1 MRSVRLKS
9 PKRRFALIIGHDG
22 LRDPG
27 FGICKYLKSLGLP
40 FKLAKMHFVVSNP
53 AVRDTLPAI

>member
-1 MRSVRLKS
+1 MRLKS

-27 FGICKYLKSLGLP
+27 FGVCKYLKPMGLP
-40 FKLAKMHFVVSNP
+40 FKLAKMHFAVSNL

>member
-1 MRSVRLKS
+1 MRLKS

-22 LRDPG
+22 SRDPG
-27 FGICKYLKSLGLP
+27 FGVCKYLKPLGLP
-40 FKLAKMHFVVSNP
+40 FKLAKMHFVVLIL